1 MKRMSIV
8 VLFGLLA
15 LFSAGCQRVTG
26 GNFVLP
32 RGATVSDDLYISGG
46 DSTLEQGSRV
56 TGSLIVQGGEIH
68 IDGEID
74 GDVPVSG
81 GDIVFGP
88 SAIVRGEVQRSGG
101 SVSFAPGASIR
112 YTDRTTVSYGT
123 RAPARGLETFILIPL
138 LFIAIVG
145 ILLTLRSGSS
155 MVTGTAGVQTAES
168 TGSQSNLIRALSQ
181 RATQRGGAIAL
192 GIILMVLGFLFFLQQ
207 LLNLSIWRYG
217 WPVLI
222 LVAGFLFFAVMVFGG
237 RETATLAIP
246 GSIITMIGLI
256 LLYQNAFDR
265 YQTWSY
271 AWALILPTSIGMGR
285 YIQGWWGSRPDL
297 RARGTVEI
305 RIGLILFVVL
315 AVFFE
320 MFLNPSGFF
329 TGALSRYAFP
339 LLLMGIGVSIVLSLG
354 LNRPSPNGSL
364 QSRPQT
370 ESSSA
375 AQTSDTLPPSG
386 D

>member
-8 VLFGLLA
+8 VLFGLLT

-56 TGSLIVQGGEIH
+56 TGSLIVQGGEVH
-68 IDGEID
+68 ADGEID

-101 SVSFAPGASIR
+101 AVTFAPGASIR
-112 YTDRTTVSYGT
+112 YTDRTTVTYGT
-123 RAPARGLETFILIPL
+123 RAPVRGLETFILIPL
-138 LFIAIVG
+138 LLIAIVV
-145 ILLTLRSGSS
+145 ILLTLRPGGSAVSGFADVQTGGGSGSP
-155 MVTGTAGVQTAES
+155 
-168 TGSQSNLIRALSQ
+168 SNAMGALSQ
-181 RATQRGGAIAL
+181 RLSQRGGAIAV
-192 GIILMVLGFLFFLQQ
+192 GIILMVLGLLFFLQQ

-237 RETATLAIP
+237 KETAQLAIP
-246 GSIITMIGLI
+246 GSIITIIGLI
-256 LLYQNAFDR
+256 LLYQNAFDQ

-271 AWALILPTSIGMGR
+271 AWALILPTSLGIGQ
-285 YIQGWWGSRPDL
+285 YIQGWWGNRPDL
-297 RARGTVEI
+297 RARGLVEI

-320 MFLNPSGFF
+320 MFVNLSGFF
-329 TGALSRYAFP
+329 TSALSRYAFP
-339 LLLMGIGVSIVLSLG
+339 LLLMIVGLSIVLSLL
-354 LNRPSPNGSL
+354 LNRPSSNAPT
-364 QSRPQT
+364 QSRSQT

-375 AQTSDTLPPSG
+375 SRPSDTLPPSG